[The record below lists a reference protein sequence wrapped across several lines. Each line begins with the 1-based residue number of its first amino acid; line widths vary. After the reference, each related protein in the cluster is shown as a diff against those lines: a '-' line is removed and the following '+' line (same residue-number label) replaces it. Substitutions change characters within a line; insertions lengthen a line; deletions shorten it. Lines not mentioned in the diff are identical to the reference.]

1 MTAKKMNAAG
11 LAGLAILIA
20 GGGSARRSGS
30 SQDSI
35 IAA

>member
-1 MTAKKMNAAG
+1 MTAKKMNA
-11 LAGLAILIA
+11 AGLAILIA